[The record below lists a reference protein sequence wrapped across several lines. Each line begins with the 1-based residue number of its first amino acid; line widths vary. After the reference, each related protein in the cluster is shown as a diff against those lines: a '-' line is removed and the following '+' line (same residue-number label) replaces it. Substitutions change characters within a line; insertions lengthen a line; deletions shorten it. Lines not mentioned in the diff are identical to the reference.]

1 MDQVSTKY
9 QLHTRHSFSQMHF
22 IDQNGCKW
30 RVDVISHGRT
40 SAYLNPKVHRPVV
53 QFSSID
59 GRSGRRY
66 ATLPEGVGNLG
77 DLDDEAMLHLFASAR
92 SH

>member
-1 MDQVSTKY
+1 
-9 QLHTRHSFSQMHF
+9 MHF
-22 IDQNGCKW
+22 VDQDGRKW

-53 QFSSID
+53 QFSSLD
-59 GRSGRRY
+59 GRSSRRY
-66 ATLPEGVGNLG
+66 ATLPQGVGNPG
-77 DLDDEAMLHLFASAR
+77 DLDDEAMLRLFDSAR

>member
-1 MDQVSTKY
+1 
-9 QLHTRHSFSQMHF
+9 MHF
-22 IDQNGCKW
+22 VDQDGRKW

-53 QFSSID
+53 QFSSLD
-59 GRSGRRY
+59 GRSSRRY
-66 ATLPEGVGNLG
+66 ATLPQGVGSLG
-77 DLDDEAMLHLFASAR
+77 HLDAEAMLRLFDSAR